1 MAMWHCTPVY
11 GSAIVNI
18 STAHESLCCPMLMCT
33 MAQPMYCTCTAR
45 VDEIWSG
52 LADLCARAPSK
63 STPLQSRYTKICVLN
78 APNIYSN
85 TYCHSHHIGLF
96 IWRYSIKNIYLH
108 ILLFF
113 FFVCLFKSDLI
124 YKLEVVVVVVVFYFY
139 FFCYYIIL
147 YLTFLSHTN
156 TKALP
161 LPSLRRGQKSLL
173 GNSLQYYNK
182 HEVQEETT
190 KHKIK

>member
-1 MAMWHCTPVY
+1 MPLIFIVIHTAIHTILAFSYGDTVLKIYICT
-11 GSAIVNI
+11 S
-18 STAHESLCCPMLMCT
+18 
-33 MAQPMYCTCTAR
+33 
-45 VDEIWSG
+45 
-52 LADLCARAPSK
+52 
-63 STPLQSRYTKICVLN
+63 
-78 APNIYSN
+78 
-85 TYCHSHHIGLF
+85 
-96 IWRYSIKNIYLH
+96 
-108 ILLFF
+108 FF
-113 FFVCLFKSDLI
+113 FLCLFKSDLI
-124 YKLEVVVVVVVFYFY
+124 YKLEVVVVVVFYFY